1 VKAGL
6 LPIACAAALAAAAL
20 SRPDPPVAF
29 GADEPIWLTG
39 ADESALEPH
48 ACFDAAG
55 RMWITWIRFE
65 SGPALRGPYLECA
78 WLVDG
83 APRGRARIPLELV
96 APAEPRVAPHGD
108 GVCLVVEG
116 EQAAGP
122 RSIWA
127 IDLDARADVLVAG
140 APRRL
145 SSGPAPALDPDLARL
160 SDGTL
165 LCAWRAPSG
174 ASHDLFLCARQG
186 DVWTEPRAAA
196 TPQDEW
202 HPRLAADASGGAFL
216 AYDAWDGR
224 SFDVWA
230 RRVDVAGFGPPI
242 AVAVGPAHAAQ
253 PELAS
258 AADGGAWIAW
268 EEADSFGDFGP
279 LRASREFALARLGG
293 PGGAD
298 ARRADWGVPAAA
310 RLAPAHPRI
319 ACSGDRPVLSAR
331 VLDTAVR
338 DAAFSKSGA
347 QAAFYA
353 SWRTRVWQPG
363 ATGEPVDLAFD
374 GGADGSETLLAD
386 PRGGWVVVALG
397 DGRSTRVL
405 ATQPFGDAVEGK
417 WRVGIARVTAAG
429 ERAELVL
436 RAPESAPE
444 SASGESVAQPAE
456 PWRAPGG
463 VRFGDLHRHTH
474 QSRCSTQSDG
484 TREDAYR
491 YARGPGRLDFIAI
504 TDHHQHLTECSWWLA
519 RRDALRHDD
528 PGRLAVFAGLER
540 VLAGRGHF
548 NEVFLDAREAEW
560 APERFDQPGSG
571 LQPERAGRSIL
582 IPHMLGLRQNHVRWE
597 AVDGALV
604 RLAEVYQGTRGSFE
618 GIGVP
623 LQSRENTR
631 QRAALD
637 TALAT
642 GIDLGLIGSSDHNA
656 VHGGL
661 AGVLAERAGRAE
673 LFTALQARATFASI
687 GPCAVD
693 LRIGALRMG
702 QSGRVEPKA
711 LLELSARGP
720 SEVACVE
727 LLRDGALL
735 QRWSGAERAD
745 GTSRELYVVT
755 LQHAFGAPLE
765 LEPRGGRV
773 AAARTRAAGDTGY
786 RVELVDVDRLA
797 RVRLVSKGQQV
808 CELALEL
815 DWSVPEADRVLA
827 LRMGGEPFELA
838 VRALAPGASRYLQV
852 ERGAGREVGLW
863 RVGAPLGS
871 AEFGAAIPLPGPGVY
886 RARMAFRDGNL
897 AWTSP
902 IRVQPE

>member
-1 VKAGL
+1 MRKGL
-6 LPIACAAALAAAAL
+6 LPIACAAALAVAAL
-20 SRPDPPVAF
+20 NRPDPPVAF
-29 GADEPIWLTG
+29 GSSEPTWLTG
-39 ADESALEPH
+39 PDEIALEPH

-55 RMWITWIRFE
+55 RLWIAWIRFQ
-65 SGPALRGPYLECA
+65 SGTAMSGPYLECA
-78 WLVDG
+78 WLEDG

-96 APAEPRVAPHGD
+96 APAEPRLAPHGD

-116 EQAAGP
+116 ERAAEP

-127 IDLDARADVLVAG
+127 IDLDARVDTLVTG

-145 SSGPAPALDPDLARL
+145 SRGSAPALDPDLARL

-174 ASHDLFLCARQG
+174 ASHDIFLSARQG
-186 DVWTEPRAAA
+186 DAWTEPSSAA
-196 TPQDEW
+196 TPLDEW
-202 HPRLAADASGGAFL
+202 HPRLAADANGGAIL

-230 RRVDVAGFGPPI
+230 RRVDAAGCGPPI

-253 PELAS
+253 PELAG
-258 AADGGAWIAW
+258 AADGGVWIAW
-268 EEADSFGDFGP
+268 EESDSFGDFGP
-279 LRASREFALARLGG
+279 LRASREFALARLDG
-293 PGGAD
+293 PA
-298 ARRADWGVPAAA
+298 AASAQRAEWSVPAAA
-310 RLAPAHPRI
+310 RLASGHPRI
-319 ACSGDRPVLSAR
+319 ACNGDRPVLTAR
-331 VLDTAVR
+331 VLDTEVR

-363 ATGEPVDLAFD
+363 STGEPMDLAFD

-405 ATQPFGDAVEGK
+405 ATQPFEDAVEGN
-417 WRVGIARVTAAG
+417 WCVGIARLPASG
-429 ERAELVL
+429 EQRELVL
-436 RAPESAPE
+436 RAPASAPE
-444 SASGESVAQPAE
+444 SAPIESVAQAAAE
-456 PWRAPGG
+456 WRAPGG
-463 VRFGDLHRHTH
+463 VFFGDLHRHTH

-540 VLAGRGHF
+540 VLVGRGHF

-560 APERFDQPGSG
+560 APERFERLGSG
-571 LQPERAGRSIL
+571 LPAKRAARSIL

-604 RLAEVYQGTRGSFE
+604 RLAEVYQGARGSFE
-618 GIGVP
+618 DVGAP
-623 LQSRENTR
+623 LQSSENTR
-631 QRAALD
+631 KRAALD
-637 TALAT
+637 AAFAT

-673 LFTALQARATFASI
+673 LFSALQARATFASI
-687 GPCAVD
+687 GHCAVD

-702 QSGRVEPKA
+702 QSGGAEPDA
-711 LLELSARGP
+711 MLELSARGP

-735 QRWSGAERAD
+735 RRWSGAERAD
-745 GTSRELYVVT
+745 GASRELYVVT

-786 RVELVDVDRLA
+786 RVELVDGDRLA

-815 DWSVPEADRVLA
+815 EWNVPESDRLIA

-838 VRALAPGASRYLQV
+838 VRALAPGASRNLQV
-852 ERGAGREVGLW
+852 ERGEGRDVGLW
-863 RVGAPLGS
+863 RVGAPLGK
-871 AEFGAAIPLPGPGVY
+871 AEFDAAIPLPGPGVY
-886 RARMAFRDGNL
+886 RARIAFRDGNL

-902 IRVQPE
+902 IRIQPE